1 MISNTELLYVKAK
14 QFQDKRVKI
23 VEDYE
28 KAFQALE
35 RFKGSQGYEDDVKSL
50 QEKRDGEL
58 TSLIKEYRPGFHTVF
73 GGMMDAIGRRTVSAP
88 TNDQINLLNLLK
100 LKKKVTLEECQ
111 RIAESVKDNPIAVSV
126 VTEIAHDHG
135 ILQGFDHLCPEMSSQ
150 RASKIVTE
158 LKNTVEDFLQY
169 DTTRASRLA
178 KQYYEDRYGSVDR
191 QLTKRRLF
199 TDKED
204 FYREEVG
211 LDRESFKQF
220 SEIVD
225 AQPEG
230 GQG

>member
-58 TSLIKEYRPGFHTVF
+58 TALIKEYRPGFHTVF

-88 TNDQINLLNLLK
+88 TTDQVNLLNILK

-178 KQYYEDRYGSVDR
+178 KQYYEDRYGSADR

-220 SEIVD
+220 SKIVD
-225 AQPEG
+225 A
-230 GQG
+230 

>member
-1 MISNTELLYVKAK
+1 MITNTELFYTKMK
-14 QFQDKRVKI
+14 QFQDRRLDMTEEHDKAVK
-23 VEDYE
+23 
-28 KAFQALE
+28 ALE
-35 RFKGSQGYEDDVKSL
+35 RWKGSKGYE
-50 QEKRDGEL
+50 EEL
-58 TSLIKEYRPGFHTVF
+58 KKINDKFEADLTALRGEYRPSFRIIL
-73 GGMMDAIGRRTVSAP
+73 GGMTDAIGRRSISAP
-88 TNDQINLLNLLK
+88 TTDQVNLLNLLK

-178 KQYYEDRYGSVDR
+178 KQYYEDRYGSVNR

-225 AQPEG
+225 AIPEG